1 MGKNVIISG
10 ADMNSTVHI
19 DNKGKDI
26 LILGD
31 GPTQRLVGT
40 TFTAEARYSMNFTQS
55 NRTFC
60 LSLDYNGSSSFSFVN
75 ATKIY

>member
-1 MGKNVIISG
+1 
-10 ADMNSTVHI
+10 MNSTVHI

-40 TFTAEARYSMNFTQS
+40 TFTAEDRYSMNFTQS